1 MPKKNQVK
9 IKYTIS
15 LKSIFNLPAE
25 SVSNT
30 VWVAW
35 KRGSKSANK
44 GESKHVLVDKERQA
58 LLNEEFMINSTMTQ
72 DEKTKAFDAKKI
84 EFTFKEVRPPRNIH
98 SLTIFFQ
105 EVNKKTKPLGK
116 VVVNLAEYTAT
127 GNRDTVTIPLVLKKK
142 TDKGPSL
149 KVLCITAN
157 NNLLIVLVSLVS
169 KLSGPILI
177 STP

>member
-1 MPKKNQVK
+1 
-9 IKYTIS
+9 
-15 LKSIFNLPAE
+15 L
-25 SVSNT
+25 
-30 VWVAW
+30 
-35 KRGSKSANK
+35 
-44 GESKHVLVDKERQA
+44 
-58 LLNEEFMINSTMTQ
+58 
-72 DEKTKAFDAKKI
+72 
-84 EFTFKEVRPPRNIH
+84 
-98 SLTIFFQ
+98 Q